1 MDNTII
7 QAVEKGG
14 PCGYPVDAAAVL
26 IIEVEGISTGLKE
39 QAERVDKICMD
50 AGCREVR
57 TAKNQEERE
66 LLWKGRKGAF
76 GAICNLSPNY
86 LVNDGCVLRS
96 DLPEVLKRVKEV
108 SDKYGCPV
116 GNVFHAGDG
125 NLHPLLMFDSRNE
138 KELEQ
143 VHKAGW
149 DIMEICA
156 EFGGTISGE
165 HGIGEEKREAMKMIF
180 SGHDL
185 NTQQNL
191 KSFRPQKPAQP
202 HQDHSTATRG
212 R

>member
-1 MDNTII
+1 M
-7 QAVEKGG
+7 
-14 PCGYPVDAAAVL
+14 
-26 IIEVEGISTGLKE
+26 
-39 QAERVDKICMD
+39 
-50 AGCREVR
+50 
-57 TAKNQEERE
+57 
-66 LLWKGRKGAF
+66 
-76 GAICNLSPNY
+76 
-86 LVNDGCVLRS
+86 
-96 DLPEVLKRVKEV
+96 
-108 SDKYGCPV
+108 

-191 KSFRPQKPAQP
+191 KSAFDPKNLLNPTKIIPLPPEGADKLPDSEPTILKRRVERRRKVSLRPWRLSDLHWPRTKLSGLQVRGL
-202 HQDHSTATRG
+202 SMVTAINSVRKVW
-212 R
+212 